1 MGIIKW
7 YRTKDEYGKIR
18 FWRTFWKRF
27 VLILLLAISITGFIL
42 CCIGLHNLCLNEFNA
57 QIDKFGF
64 YKSDIKILNQR
75 NEEIGLT
82 IALVV
87 SIVTFF
93 VEITVTLFEFLD
105 N

>member
-7 YRTKDEYGKIR
+7 YRTKDKYEKIR

-27 VLILLLAISITGFIL
+27 VFILLLAISVTGFIL
-42 CCIGLHNLCLNEFNA
+42 CCIEFHNLWLNEFNA

-64 YKSDIKILNQR
+64 YKNNIKILNQH
-75 NEEIGLT
+75 NEEIGLA
-82 IALVV
+82 IALIV

-93 VEITVTLFEFLD
+93 VEIAVTLFDFL